1 MNPSG
6 STLASQRTVWLML
19 VGAFAI
25 QPVLLYVFVGMGAA
39 AAPTNGQGPI
49 LEAVAIAAL
58 GAAVFMG
65 VQKLRPKAELG
76 EQPVVPPVAV
86 WQPQSLVALAL
97 AELASLLGIF
107 VIRGERM
114 LVYVAA
120 TIVVILAAILP
131 AGLAYFAALEAQQ
144 SESQ

>member
-1 MNPSG
+1 MI
-6 STLASQRTVWLML
+6 
-19 VGAFAI
+19 VGAFTV
-25 QPVLLYVFVGMGAA
+25 QPVLLYVFVGMNAA
-39 AAPTNGQGPI
+39 SRPESQEVI
-49 LEAVAIAAL
+49 FEAVAVAAL
-58 GAAVFMG
+58 AAAVFMG

-76 EQPVVPPVAV
+76 EKPVVPPVAR
-86 WQPQSLVALAL
+86 WQPQSLIALAF
-97 AELASLLGIF
+97 AELATLLGIF
-107 VIRGERM
+107 IIGGDRM